1 MNAHSKMP
9 THPDGSLIF
18 WKTNN
23 KVPYHGR
30 KEYFEVTCS
39 ASSGWSD
46 FNHPRKAFSYPFLT
60 NWKKKER
67 EKVRDIF
74 LYYFKNHCLV
84 FQFGKMKGVLEMDG
98 SDGKWW

>member
-1 MNAHSKMP
+1 MPISKMP
-9 THPDGSLIF
+9 THPDGSFIF
-18 WKTNN
+18 WKRNN

-60 NWKKKER
+60 NLKKKKEER
-67 EKVRDIF
+67 KSER
-74 LYYFKNHCLV
+74 YFPLLL
-84 FQFGKMKGVLEMDG
+84 QESLLGVSVWENERCSG
-98 SDGKWW
+98 NGW